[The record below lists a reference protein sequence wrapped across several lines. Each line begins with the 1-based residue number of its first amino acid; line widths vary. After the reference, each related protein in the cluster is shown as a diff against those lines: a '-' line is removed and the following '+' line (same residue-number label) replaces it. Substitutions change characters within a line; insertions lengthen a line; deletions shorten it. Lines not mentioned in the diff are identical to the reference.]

1 MKKNKHKSK
10 NKTNTTTTNDNKVE
24 NNNRKTIPG
33 YRLLSIVGGAMAA
46 LAGGYLWKQ
55 SGNINTKASVNT
67 NTDPCA
73 KYKIGDNH
81 GGLISNEIK
90 KSCTIGHEVCR
101 TGCTYQY
108 KVINDDFFTHYD
120 TVLIDLNFD
129 TDPITDKRPYNYQG
143 IESYRYHQCSN
154 DAPQN
159 YRLSKADVDKS
170 IVTPE
175 LGKVDGKNEYF
186 EMSTLS
192 DTDKK
197 RIIDKYNND
206 INNTIECIKNN
217 PSVTTIAVKYVNHRT
232 PNGHFQLNIFP
243 SDFKGRFAEI
253 MKLNKNIY
261 ISEFSCFYSDDFPAM
276 ISELLREN
284 PSYQGSIVLRR
295 NRLYNQ
301 GLQKFLESGQIPI
314 DSSGGRGFSFNDIVV
329 NPEYLVFNSKEKK
342 CITENEAR
350 KILGGS
356 YLYNLDYNK
365 MNKLGDKEPTQ
376 QCKASLDK
384 YQQCD
389 NKFNTYQTCDPLL
402 DDVILNKEKLNQLSH
417 GDHFLSDVE

>member
-81 GGLISNEIK
+81 DGLISNEIK

-143 IESYRYHQCSN
+143 IEGYRYHKCSN
-154 DAPQN
+154 DASQN

-261 ISEFSCFYSDDFPAM
+261 ISVKV
-276 ISELLREN
+276 
-284 PSYQGSIVLRR
+284 VL
-295 NRLYNQ
+295 
-301 GLQKFLESGQIPI
+301 F
-314 DSSGGRGFSFNDIVV
+314 
-329 NPEYLVFNSKEKK
+329 
-342 CITENEAR
+342 
-350 KILGGS
+350 
-356 YLYNLDYNK
+356 
-365 MNKLGDKEPTQ
+365 
-376 QCKASLDK
+376 
-384 YQQCD
+384 
-389 NKFNTYQTCDPLL
+389 
-402 DDVILNKEKLNQLSH
+402 
-417 GDHFLSDVE
+417 